1 MLHREPKIRKIRA
14 KTKLRKSIVKVTK
27 VDFFELSARV
37 GVRLIASIKAMI
49 FAYELMR
56 PQLMLSP
63 TPRWAV

>member
-1 MLHREPKIRKIRA
+1 
-14 KTKLRKSIVKVTK
+14 VKVTK
-27 VDFFELSARV
+27 VDFFEPSARV

-56 PQLMLSP
+56 PQLILSP